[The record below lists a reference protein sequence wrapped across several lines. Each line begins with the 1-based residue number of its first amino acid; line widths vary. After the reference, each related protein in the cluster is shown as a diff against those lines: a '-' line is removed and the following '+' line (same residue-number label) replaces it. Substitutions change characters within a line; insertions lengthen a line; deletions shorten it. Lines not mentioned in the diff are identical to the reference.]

1 MTDEELLAR
10 LRDAEDNFVE
20 RKPDGVNQEQLR
32 KTLCAFANTLA
43 PDQTGILFIGIHDKT
58 GAVIGV
64 ASSDAAQRR
73 VREAAETCYPP
84 IRYTARVLNAE
95 DSAVVAVEV
104 SESDQRPHFTGPA
117 FVRRGS
123 ESVNAS
129 PEQFDELIASR
140 NDKARAIL
148 RMRGLPIT
156 LESRGRRLQDDR
168 PAPGAREQT
177 EGRVEHCD
185 AHHVRLNVHAAGLPG
200 WQTAEPL
207 SRVEVSYD
215 RRLARPMLIL
225 TP

>member
-1 MTDEELLAR
+1 MTDDELIAR
-10 LRDAEDNFVE
+10 LRDPEDNYVE

-43 PDQTGILFIGIHDKT
+43 PDQNGVLFIGIHDRT
-58 GAVIGV
+58 GAAIGV
-64 ASSDAAQRR
+64 RNTDAVQRR
-73 VREAAETCYPP
+73 VREAAETCYPT
-84 IRYTARVLNAE
+84 ISYTARVLNAE
-95 DSAVVAVEV
+95 GTAIVAIEV
-104 SESDQRPHFTGPA
+104 CGSDERPHFTGPA

-148 RMRGLPIT
+148 RMRGRPVT

-185 AHHVRLNVHAAGLPG
+185 AHHVRLNVYAAGVPG
-200 WQTAEPL
+200 WSTAEPL

-215 RRLARPMLIL
+215 RRLDRPMLIL
-225 TP
+225 IP